1 MSILWTTVLSMEE
14 EKWAV
19 AHLSPRRK
27 APASPRHSRLRKF
40 YSRAEGH
47 MLCRAV
53 AVLAESHV
61 VAVLAIPS
69 PRAAP
74 RRRAVLVVPAA
85 SSPRAA
91 TRRPRRAAVV
101 TKWPASGRAPL
112 HPGRVGAIPLRP
124 LCHHHPGSCQ
134 PLSFELGLSKLPG
147 TREWNKCMGT

>member
-1 MSILWTTVLSMEE
+1 MEE

-27 APASPRHSRLRKF
+27 ASASPRHSRLRKF

-74 RRRAVLVVPAA
+74 RRPCRPVCILAESSDAPSSPSTSLSSPSGRRHQVAGVTKRPSASPSWPRRGHPSPSVVP
-85 SSPRAA
+85 SPSW
-91 TRRPRRAAVV
+91 
-101 TKWPASGRAPL
+101 KLPASKLRARPQQASWNQ
-112 HPGRVGAIPLRP
+112 RV
-124 LCHHHPGSCQ
+124 
-134 PLSFELGLSKLPG
+134 E
-147 TREWNKCMGT
+147 